1 MKRYD
6 RPVMLLGNGPVA
18 PNALANIA
26 ARNLPIVAV
35 DGGADAALRL
45 GLKPDLIIGD
55 LDSASSLDHW
65 REAGVAVVQDTGQG
79 TTDFEKAISRITAPR
94 IFALGFTGARADH
107 YLATMATL
115 VRMHRPEIVLLDDT
129 DLAFACPDALA
140 LELEAGSRV
149 SLFPLQTV
157 QARSS
162 GLEWA
167 LDGLTLAPGGL
178 LGTSNRAIG
187 PVRIFGGRGLW
198 VILPAR
204 ALAANW
210 PG

>member
-1 MKRYD
+1 MTRFD

-18 PNALANIA
+18 PGAMATIT
-26 ARNLPIVAV
+26 ARNLPLIAV

-45 GLKPDLIIGD
+45 GQRPELIIGD

-65 REAGVAVVQDTGQG
+65 RDLGVEVVHDTRQD
-79 TTDFEKAISRITAPR
+79 TTDFEKAVSRIAAPTV
-94 IFALGFTGARADH
+94 FALGFTGARADH

-115 VRMHRPEIVLLDDT
+115 VRMHRPEVVVLDDT
-129 DLAFACPDALA
+129 DLAFACPDDLS
-140 LELEAGSRV
+140 LDLVAGTRV
-149 SLFPLQTV
+149 SLFPLQPV
-157 QARSS
+157 QASS
-162 GLEWA
+162 TGLEWA

-178 LGTSNRAIG
+178 LGTSNRATG
-187 PVRIFGGRGLW
+187 AVRISGGRGLW
-198 VILPAR
+198 VILPAQ

>member
-1 MKRYD
+1 
-6 RPVMLLGNGPVA
+6 MLLGNGPVA
-18 PNALANIA
+18 PNALATIA
-26 ARNLPIVAV
+26 ARNLPTIAV

-55 LDSASSLDHW
+55 LDSATSLQYW
-65 REAGVAVVQDTGQG
+65 REAGVEVQKDARQD
-79 TTDFEKAISRITAPR
+79 TTDFEKAISRIAAPT
-94 IFALGFTGARADH
+94 IFALGFTGARVDH

-115 VRMHRPEIVLLDDT
+115 VRMHRPEVVLLDDT
-129 DLAFACPDALA
+129 DLAFACPDELA
-140 LELEAGSRV
+140 LDLEAGARV

-162 GLEWA
+162 GLDWA

-178 LGTSNRAIG
+178 LGTSNRANG
-187 PVRIFGGRGLW
+187 PVRISGGRGLW
-198 VILPAR
+198 VILPAQ